1 MGTVDIEKLR
11 VALRRMSRGSL
22 LIVAERAIEIAPRA
36 KLHQLVGDMVRLDD
50 VAEGKRGAAP
60 LLAEVRKFHE
70 ASLRGEYPSGSA
82 RERRSATR
90 RRARSSR

>member
-36 KLHQLVGDMVRLDD
+36 KLHQLVGDMVRLDE

-70 ASLRGEYPSGSA
+70 ASLRGEYYDSFPDHGA
-82 RERRSATR
+82 GGAQGEADRRD
-90 RRARSSR
+90 